1 MTVTIDGNLPTALA
15 NPDEIEDEA
24 DADETQPHASY
35 EITSFGI
42 DLDVA
47 GLVRRLKSGDIFIPE
62 WQRNFVWT
70 PGDASRFIESLLLGL
85 PVPGIFLGT
94 ETETQ
99 KLYVVDGQQR
109 LSSLRGFYEGEL
121 PSGNRMRK
129 FTLRNVD
136 KRFAGVN
143 YDDLDETYRRKLDFS
158 IIHGTV
164 VRQDRPAQDDT
175 SMYQIFERIN
185 SGGRKVYPQEI
196 RSAIYHGDLIDTIKE
211 LNENRAWRNIVGSPS
226 RRLKDQEMILR
237 FMAMYYNGS
246 GYSSPMT
253 EFLNKFAQ
261 SHRNPGGDWIRET
274 SELFQHT
281 VECFSQAKGKRAFR
295 GVRGRV
301 VNAAIFDSMSVGLAR
316 RSAHETAPDIE
327 AIQAAHDRLFGI
339 EDYLNAVTSGT
350 SDERSVA
357 TRLKI
362 AEAVFADA

>member
-1 MTVTIDGNLPTALA
+1 MTVTTDQNLADTSV
-15 NPDEIEDEA
+15 DESDIEDEA
-24 DADETQPHASY
+24 DTDETPPEASY

-47 GLVRRLKSGDIFIPE
+47 GLVRRLESGDIYIPE

-70 PGDASRFIESLLLGL
+70 FSDASKFIESLLLGL

-94 ETETQ
+94 DAETQ
-99 KLYVVDGQQR
+99 QLYVVDGQQR
-109 LSSLRGFYEGEL
+109 LRTLRGFYDGKL
-121 PSGNRMRK
+121 PSEDGMRK

-136 KRFAGVN
+136 KRFVGID
-143 YDDLDETYRRKLDFS
+143 YDGLDEANRRRLDFS

-196 RSAIYHGDLIDTIKE
+196 RSAIYHGDLIDTIKD
-211 LNENRAWRNIVGSPS
+211 LNENTAWRNIVGKPS
-226 RRLKDQEMILR
+226 ARLKDHEMILR
-237 FMAMYYNGS
+237 FMAMYHNGS
-246 GYSSPMT
+246 NYSGSMT

-261 SHRNPGGDWIRET
+261 SHRNPSEDWIRET
-274 SELFQHT
+274 SELFQHS
-281 VECFSQAKGKRAFR
+281 VECFAQAKGGRAFR
-295 GVRGRV
+295 GPNGRV

-316 RSAHETAPDIE
+316 RVAVESAPDDDSIR
-327 AIQAAHDRLFGI
+327 AAHDSLIGN
-339 EDYLNAVTSGT
+339 EDYLTAVTSGT
-350 SDERSVA
+350 SQERSVA
-357 TRLKI
+357 TRLRI